1 MITNFSAGEIWKGS
15 NAQIT
20 VALFPIC
27 YQRKGEITDVVL
39 SFYTTIGGTAVVF
52 SGSSVAVDNNYAT
65 VVFQPVQL
73 DVFEDGLLRYQV
85 NLNDNGA
92 PKIFNLET
100 RFVIKTPLDYEPVDY
115 VTHSEVDEA
124 VDEYLEDKMGDYY
137 TSAQTDTKITDAI
150 ATETARTENTY
161 LKEHQSLADYYTS
174 AQTNSAIETAIEAQS
189 ATTSA
194 QTEELISEAMAA
206 ETARTEQTYLKEHQ
220 SLADYYTSAQTNSAI
235 ETAIEAQ
242 SATTSAQTE
251 ELITE
256 AIAQET
262 ARTESTYLKEHQS
275 LEDYY
280 TSAQTN
286 SAIETAM
293 AAETARTE
301 QTYLKEHQSLADYY
315 TSAQTDSAITTSI
328 ETAMTDVVT
337 STTIDSI
344 VTCTQAQY
352 DVMTA
357 HTNNILYFING

>member
-1 MITNFSAGEIWKGS
+1 MITNFNSGEIWKGS

-194 QTEELISEAMAA
+194 QTEELI
-206 ETARTEQTYLKEHQ
+206 
-220 SLADYYTSAQTNSAI
+220 
-235 ETAIEAQ
+235 
-242 SATTSAQTE
+242 
-251 ELITE
+251 TE